1 MPNLPQE
8 YFRAYQPAFDG
19 AAAVHG
25 GGFQLKLMDETTI
38 LRGDGSWPWTAWVE
52 GDDIL
57 VRGIATAFGGDDDS
71 EDDGS
76 TASGVNTKGNP
87 GLLGCALPMRDDAL
101 HALRG
106 SPIPRM
112 PFGLHPDGV
121 PNPEGAHVVV
131 IFNGGVTQGPFPVI
145 DLGPAKSTGHVL
157 DLTVAA
163 ARLWDLHA
171 TADNF
176 EARVTYRILGGAKYI
191 QL

>member
-1 MPNLPQE
+1 MPALPQKDI
-8 YFRAYQPAFDG
+8 RPHRPAARFDAE
-19 AAAVHG
+19 AARSPR
-25 GGFQLKLMDETTI
+25 FQIIQMDEPI
-38 LRGDGSWPWTAWVE
+38 LLKGDGSWPWTAWVE

-57 VRGIATAFGGDDDS
+57 VRGVATAFGGDNDP

-112 PFGLHPDGV
+112 PFGLHPDGTN
-121 PNPEGAHVVV
+121 NPEGAHVTVV
-131 IFNGGVTQGPFPVI
+131 FEGGVVHGPFPVI

-163 ARLWDLHA
+163 ARFWESNA
-171 TADNF
+171 TANNF
-176 EARVTYRILGGAKYI
+176 EARVTYRILGAARYI
-191 QL
+191 